1 MTNLNEVLFL
11 TPKNDKIIGNP
22 FLDKG
27 FKVESIYKNDH
38 YSKRKFALFKL
49 FNRENKLFAFDESLI
64 KKYNKIIISECPQIS
79 TVARYIYNK
88 QCDLKVY
95 LWNTIEKE
103 LINEVKKLQNMGVK
117 IFSFD
122 IGDCRKYHLNYN
134 CQPYPYLENIIF
146 DTPKIE
152 YDCYFCA
159 ADKNR
164 INELIILKDFFK
176 KQGISFKFKVL
187 KEKHKNYNFNK
198 ERIDGIDLIDKAI
211 DYNIILKET
220 SSAKCIVELLKMG
233 QEGYTLRTIE
243 SLFLS
248 KKLITNNKNI
258 IKEDFYNPNN
268 IFILDNNYNN
278 IKKFLERPYKSISNE
293 IKEKYLTRSWVSRF
307 FEVKQ

>member
-1 MTNLNEVLFL
+1 M
-11 TPKNDKIIGNP
+11 
-22 FLDKG
+22 
-27 FKVESIYKNDH
+27 
-38 YSKRKFALFKL
+38 
-49 FNRENKLFAFDESLI
+49 
-64 KKYNKIIISECPQIS
+64 
-79 TVARYIYNK
+79 
-88 QCDLKVY
+88 
-95 LWNTIEKE
+95 
-103 LINEVKKLQNMGVK
+103 
-117 IFSFD
+117 
-122 IGDCRKYHLNYN
+122 
-134 CQPYPYLENIIF
+134 
-146 DTPKIE
+146 
-152 YDCYFCA
+152 
-159 ADKNR
+159 
-164 INELIILKDFFK
+164 
-176 KQGISFKFKVL
+176 L